1 MKIVWLIFTAAT
13 AVLAQA
19 ETTLE
24 ASRVDHVL
32 VLNKVFLNSVGPFR
46 MMVDTGNASSLIRPR
61 VAQRIKAH
69 ATYAVEHVTAA
80 GTQVLPV
87 VVLDE
92 VEAGGVRDHV
102 RDLGVEAMVGEVSL
116 DGVDGVLGQS
126 WLVRHDYLLDYR
138 NHRVVVDGEPSAQ
151 GNRTAFRST
160 DGRPILAAEVD
171 GRRTEMVLDSGAS
184 VVVLFETGGRLRARA
199 MIRTNAFFAE
209 AEQGS
214 VRIGVGDGQVRRM
227 NAVRVSAAESAPGLL
242 PAHAFAAVF
251 VSNRYGFVELTR

>member
-1 MKIVWLIFTAAT
+1 MKIVWLFLLAAT
-13 AVLAQA
+13 AVLTQA
-19 ETTLE
+19 ETPLE

-32 VLNKVFLNSVGPFR
+32 VLNKVFLNGVGPFR

-69 ATYAVEHVTAA
+69 ATYAVEQVTTG

-92 VEAGGVRDHV
+92 VEAGGVRD
-102 RDLGVEAMVGEVSL
+102 RAVEAMVGEIPF

-126 WLVRHDYLLDYR
+126 WLIRHDYFLDYR
-138 NHRVVVDGEPSAQ
+138 NHRVVVDAEPSAH
-151 GNRTAFRST
+151 GNRTVFRST

-171 GRRTEMVLDSGAS
+171 GRRADLVLDSGAS
-184 VVVLFETGGRLRARA
+184 VVVLFETGGRLRTRA
-199 MIRTNAFFAE
+199 TIRTNAFLAQ

-214 VRIGVGDGQVRRM
+214 VRIAVADGQARRM
-227 NAVRVSAAESAPGLL
+227 DAVRVNAAESAPGLL
-242 PAHAFAAVF
+242 PANAFASVF